1 MKICSVCETNNA
13 LYKCP
18 ACKTPYCSIECCKNH
33 KLNKC
38 ETSIADD
45 KNNNST
51 DESLEK
57 KFEYNFPTE
66 DTVPLDKLELLRS
79 NDDVKQCLANP
90 HVRDIIKEIL
100 TSPDQ
105 MTAIGNAIREP
116 IFDELVG
123 ACLRLVEKKE

>member
-1 MKICSVCETNNA
+1 MIINKQILFFYTYS
-13 LYKCP
+13 
-18 ACKTPYCSIECCKNH
+18 CSIECCKNH

-38 ETSIADD
+38 EESITDNQ
-45 KNNNST
+45 NNQST

-66 DTVPLDKLELLRS
+66 DTVPLDKLQLLRT

-123 ACLRLVEKKE
+123 VCLRLVEKKE